1 MSLFILQTIQKFE
14 EIVGDALISQEINK
28 RERER
33 ERERE
38 RVCVCVC
45 VENRAK
51 IMEDKQIEV
60 ESSEKMKM

>member
-1 MSLFILQTIQKFE
+1 MSLFILQTIHKFE
-14 EIVGDALISQEINK
+14 EAAGDALINQEINK

-33 ERERE
+33 ERES
-38 RVCVCVC
+38 VCVCVC

-60 ESSEKMKM
+60 ESSGKVKM